1 MFFLKKLIKSFC
13 RIFVVILIL
22 FFILVG
28 TFFVDSGRKIL
39 LAGITKYFQ
48 VQNTI
53 FVIKGLD
60 YKITKIEEIF
70 IKTPDG
76 IELIF
81 SNVSLR
87 RPQLKFSFSTKFL
100 LNAVRF
106 HRSSIYVD
114 KFVLNGAEEE
124 IDLNEKLK
132 NLIPLMRILRIFIA
146 DLSLGKGEL
155 NILRETYTLDG
166 LRYKSKINKDYLYSK
181 IDNYYVLDVLYK
193 WQGFECTESEIKFEK
208 FIDFDGVLHVKNP
221 EKENSEY
228 KFYAANKN
236 VKIESDGTYK
246 DFMLDIL
253 IQNALVEYQDKSYK
267 LAGNLYL
274 KSKKVYLTTK
284 LDLTHF
290 VRDLPLEI
298 KQNFENVVSVLDIN
312 YNFAVNEKST
322 IDIKF
327 VRSAKN
333 IGDIKCSLQ
342 NNAIDAYGNINWIKI
357 YGFQPQKIFCK
368 SNTLEDFNIVIEGD
382 GFEAITDINAS
393 KINKEI
399 SVQAFKFGS
408 ESCGFLQLSKPCVLN
423 KDSDYHFTF
432 KFDCLDFWNKFI
444 PISGDAAGTIF
455 YKKGNIVSK
464 FNSKNLH
471 FENHSFY
478 DCLCHVNGRGVD
490 VSVKQASVFCS
501 KHQNLYF
508 KIDDEKIKITST
520 LNDDLLL
527 DAAGKISA
535 LYKKISFEN
544 FSINSPEYVL
554 KTKIFDVD
562 LEKDNYKIL
571 CDLLNKKS
579 NKKGVA
585 DITKIKT
592 EIDIKLDSF
601 QTNIVSKIFNRWVPN
616 CNLNGKVQLKLFGN
630 VFIGDGSFKIYGLVS
645 RANTMDVSLKLMNT
659 GMYFDVIL
667 KNHSDLFKGNLFAPI
682 YITNNGTVIKNLHA
696 PSLNCRIYGNTHIEN
711 LLELSDKIDA
721 RGLLNC
727 DVKISGSFASP
738 IISGSAEMQKAYFI
752 INDIFLRNGT
762 ISLFCEKNKILVS
775 RAEFIDIQKKKLNIS
790 GSGVFYFN
798 HITPS
803 IKTKLQLKFD
813 NFMLFDSDDMKISI
827 SGNGDI
833 TGSIT
838 DLLIRGDVDVTK
850 CKIQKLG
857 SEDVEK
863 SNDIIIEN
871 ERNVEKQS
879 LKENREADFCKYD
892 VNMRCPKIDI
902 VGSIFE
908 MILSGN
914 LKLLSY
920 DNKATLVGSLKLRDG
935 KLDLFGKRLKF
946 TKGNVEFIEK
956 YPFDPISYFKC
967 NRNLGEMIVYLEITN
982 HPETGVDFDLY
993 SSPDYTH
1000 DVILANMLF
1009 GKELKYLSVTEAA
1022 QLANAVASFKRKG
1035 YIFSILNTFQKIGL
1049 IDTLS
1054 FAGSERKSNSLYSD
1068 EQSLAEQNTL
1078 NVSAGKYIHDN
1089 IYISVNKKSDNITT
1103 FDVDLSL
1110 TPKMSIKANSSGEA
1124 GISWKYRY

>member
-1 MFFLKKLIKSFC
+1 MFFI
-13 RIFVVILIL
+13 
-22 FFILVG
+22 
-28 TFFVDSGRKIL
+28 DSGRKIL

-48 VQNTI
+48 VQNTV

-100 LNAVRF
+100 LNAVKL

-114 KFVLNGAEEE
+114 KFVLNGGNGE
-124 IDLNEKLK
+124 IELNENLK

-155 NILRETYTLDG
+155 NILGETYTLDG

-193 WQGFECTESEIKFEK
+193 WKGFECAESDIKFEK
-208 FIDFDGVLHVKNP
+208 FMDLDGELHVKNP
-221 EKENSEY
+221 EKRISEY
-228 KFYAANKN
+228 KFYAVNKS

-253 IQNALVEYQDKSYK
+253 IQNMVIEYQNKSYR

-274 KSKKVYLTTK
+274 KSKKTHLITQ
-284 LDLTHF
+284 LDLTNF
-290 VRDLPLEI
+290 ADDLPLEI
-298 KQNFENVVSVLDIN
+298 KRNFENVISIFDIN
-312 YNFAVNEKST
+312 YNFAVNGKST

-327 VRSAKN
+327 ERSEKN

-342 NNAIDAYGNINWIKI
+342 NNAIDAFGNIHWINI

-368 SNTLEDFNIVIEGD
+368 SNKLEDFNIKIEGD
-382 GFEAITDINAS
+382 GFETITDINVG

-399 SVQAFKFGS
+399 SVKTFKFGS
-408 ESCGFLQLSKPCVLN
+408 EFCGFLQLSKPCILD
-423 KDSDYHFTF
+423 KDSDYCFAF
-432 KFDCLDFWNKFI
+432 KFDRLDFWNKFI
-444 PISGDAAGTIF
+444 PISGDAAGTIS
-455 YKKGNIVSK
+455 YKKGNIISN
-464 FNSKNLH
+464 FDSKNLH
-471 FENHSFY
+471 FENNSFY
-478 DCLCHVNGRGVD
+478 DCLCHVNGKNVD
-490 VSVKQASVFCS
+490 ISVKQASVFGS
-501 KHQNLYF
+501 KCQNLHF
-508 KIDDEKIKITST
+508 KIDDEKIKITSK

-527 DAAGKISA
+527 DADGKISA

-544 FSINSPEYVL
+544 FSINSPEHML
-554 KTKIFDVD
+554 KTKIFDIG
-562 LEKDNYKIL
+562 LEKGNYKIL
-571 CDLLNKKS
+571 CDFLNKKS

-585 DITKIKT
+585 NITKNKT
-592 EIDIKLDSF
+592 EVDIKLHSF
-601 QTNIVSKIFNRWVPN
+601 QTSIVSKIFNHWVPD
-616 CNLNGKVQLKLFGN
+616 CNLNGKVQLKSVGN
-630 VFIGDGSFKIYGLVS
+630 VFIGDGSLKIYGLVS
-645 RANTMDVSLKLMNT
+645 RTNIMEVSLKLMNT
-659 GMYFDVIL
+659 GIHLDVIL
-667 KNHSDLFKGNLFAPI
+667 KNHSDLFRGNLFAPI
-682 YITNNGTVIKNLHA
+682 YIANNGTIIKNLYA
-696 PSLNCRIYGNTHIEN
+696 PTLNCRIYGNTHIEN
-711 LLELSDKIDA
+711 LLELSDKMDA
-721 RGLLNC
+721 RGLLNG
-727 DVKISGSFASP
+727 DVKISGSFANP
-738 IISGSAEMQKAYFI
+738 LISGNAKLQKSYFI

-762 ISLFCEKNKILVS
+762 ISLCCEGNKILVS
-775 RAEFIDIQKKKLNIS
+775 RGEFIDTQKKKLNIS
-790 GSGVFYFN
+790 GSGIFYFN
-798 HITPS
+798 DITPN
-803 IKTKLQLKFD
+803 IKTNLQLNFD
-813 NFMLFDSDDMKISI
+813 NFMLFDSDNMKISI
-827 SGNGDI
+827 LGNGNIIGD
-833 TGSIT
+833 IT

-850 CKIQKLG
+850 YKIQKLD
-857 SEDVEK
+857 SEGIEK

-879 LKENREADFCKYD
+879 LKGNDEADFCKYD
-892 VNMRCPKIDI
+892 VNMRCPKIEI
-902 VGSIFE
+902 IGSIFE

-914 LKLLSY
+914 LRLLSY
-920 DNKATLVGSLKLRDG
+920 ENKATLAGSLKLRDG

-946 TKGNVEFIEK
+946 TRGDVEFIEK

-982 HPETGVDFDLY
+982 HPETGVSFDLY
-993 SSPDYTH
+993 SSPVYTH
-1000 DVILANMLF
+1000 DIILANMLF
-1009 GKELKYLSVTEAA
+1009 GKELKYLSVPEAV

-1054 FAGSERKSNSLYSD
+1054 FAGGEKKSNSLYSD
-1068 EQSLAEQNTL
+1068 EQSLTEQNGL

-1089 IYISVNKKSDNITT
+1089 IYISVNKKSENITT